1 MWIGE
6 EMVKLHEDEAQ
17 MCHSALPDA
26 AGNEESGSACS
37 AGEHTWAN
45 ICSISVISSRIFM
58 IQVSLSSI
66 LLCLRDT
73 PTALMLHAQEKPGE
87 VWGHPQAGIK
97 TRLNPGA

>member
-1 MWIGE
+1 
-6 EMVKLHEDEAQ
+6 
-17 MCHSALPDA
+17 
-26 AGNEESGSACS
+26 
-37 AGEHTWAN
+37 
-45 ICSISVISSRIFM
+45 M

-87 VWGHPQAGIK
+87 VSGHPQAGIK

>member
-1 MWIGE
+1 MYIGE
-6 EMVKLHEDEAQ
+6 EMTKLHEDEAQ
-17 MCHSALPDA
+17 TCHSALPDA

-37 AGEHTWAN
+37 ASEHIWAN
-45 ICSISVISSRIFM
+45 ICSISAISSQNFM
-58 IQVSLSSI
+58 IQASLSRI